1 MVNKGTHP
9 QMVLIQVN
17 EIWYPDSSR
26 QSGQG
31 EWLKENP
38 ERWESWLPNETACT
52 SGKGLVNGS
61 LGG

>member
-1 MVNKGTHP
+1 
-9 QMVLIQVN
+9 MVLIQVN